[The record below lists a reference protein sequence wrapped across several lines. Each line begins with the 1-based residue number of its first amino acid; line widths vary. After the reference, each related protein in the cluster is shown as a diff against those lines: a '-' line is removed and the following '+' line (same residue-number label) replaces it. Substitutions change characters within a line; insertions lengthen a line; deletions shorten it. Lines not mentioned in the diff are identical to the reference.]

1 METATTP
8 NSSSSASVPQRP
20 PLKRI
25 FTWLLANLRPAESN
39 QPKDELES
47 IRRPG
52 APFPLP
58 LTYLDYPP
66 IVHYFCKNTLDLNI
80 RFYDGPFQGPGE
92 IKEMRKRLYDCILA
106 TNAMMTPEKRERIRV
121 FHENWGKRPQED
133 TKGIYWLFR
142 RIWGGSRRGKPKTS
156 RASDAEK
163 DQPSII
169 PMLFLDHPGVI
180 RHFKESAA
188 DSYLSKFG
196 IPAQG
201 LDNFEDKCKA
211 VIDAIITVKA
221 ANPDEVVYGRLVGKR
236 PFPMPALFHQDPDIV
251 HFFDDYDMDLYLD
264 LYVPAH
270 QSQGP
275 EDLKDKRKR
284 LYNAILAA
292 KSARLP
298 NSWDIQ
304 LDRYYEHG
312 KMITVKGLRSY

>member
-1 METATTP
+1 MSKGAL
-8 NSSSSASVPQRP
+8 RP

-25 FTWLLANLRPAESN
+25 LTWFLANLRPAQSN

-47 IRRPG
+47 IRRPE

-92 IKEMRKRLYDCILA
+92 IKEMRKRLYDCIIA
-106 TNAMMTPEKRERIRV
+106 TNATMTPEKRERIKV
-121 FHENWGKRPQED
+121 FHENWGRRPRED
-133 TKGIYWLFR
+133 TNC
-142 RIWGGSRRGKPKTS
+142 
-156 RASDAEK
+156 AEK

-169 PMLFLDHPGVI
+169 PMLFLDHPGAI
-180 RHFKESAA
+180 RHFKESKV
-188 DSYLSKFG
+188 DFYLSKFG
-196 IPAQG
+196 IPAEG